1 MSMVGS
7 GTGLPVV
14 KSIVDA
20 MGGSIELTSRKGN
33 GTTVIVRLKLEERG
47 GMSDTGKEE
56 LSGEEDLDGRHV
68 LVCEDNDLN
77 LEIIRQ
83 ILEMQ
88 GMQVT
93 TAENGK
99 EGVEIFS
106 RSQPGYYDAIL
117 MDIRMPVMDGN
128 TAAHTIRLME
138 REDAADIPIL
148 AVSADAYQENVDESI
163 DAGMNGHISKPVDAA
178 QLIHTIFKF
187 VQAYDKIRQEEKNEK
202 DKAK

>member
-1 MSMVGS
+1 
-7 GTGLPVV
+7 
-14 KSIVDA
+14 
-20 MGGSIELTSRKGN
+20 
-33 GTTVIVRLKLEERG
+33 
-47 GMSDTGKEE
+47 
-56 LSGEEDLDGRHV
+56 
-68 LVCEDNDLN
+68 
-77 LEIIRQ
+77 
-83 ILEMQ
+83 
-88 GMQVT
+88 MQVT

-163 DAGMNGHISKPVDAA
+163 DAGMNGHISKPVDPL
-178 QLIHTIFKF
+178 QLYR
-187 VQAYDKIRQEEKNEK
+187 VLEDEIRGEKQ
-202 DKAK
+202 

>member
-1 MSMVGS
+1 
-7 GTGLPVV
+7 
-14 KSIVDA
+14 
-20 MGGSIELTSRKGN
+20 
-33 GTTVIVRLKLEERG
+33 
-47 GMSDTGKEE
+47 
-56 LSGEEDLDGRHV
+56 
-68 LVCEDNDLN
+68 
-77 LEIIRQ
+77 
-83 ILEMQ
+83 MQ